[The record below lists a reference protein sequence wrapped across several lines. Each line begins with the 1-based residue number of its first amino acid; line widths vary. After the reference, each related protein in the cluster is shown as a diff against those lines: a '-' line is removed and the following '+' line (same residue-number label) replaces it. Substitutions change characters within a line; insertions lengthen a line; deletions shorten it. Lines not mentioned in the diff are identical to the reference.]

1 MPGQYPG
8 PNRGKTEIPGRL
20 NRPEPSRSAL
30 SSKNYRTY
38 LYGSVFS
45 LLGVWIQR
53 LTIGWH
59 AWQLSESA
67 FFVGLIAA
75 VQFLPV
81 IILTP
86 FFGVLVDRI
95 RAQTGFSVAI
105 VLMGTVAATMG
116 IVTLLGSM
124 TREFLLSL
132 ALVLGF
138 IVSFYSPARLSLLP
152 DLVPKRMFQ
161 SSVAIQATAFNL
173 SRFVGPA
180 LAGLV
185 IAFWGVGWAYLINAA
200 TYLPVLLSVSLLKI
214 DHEGKPPRI
223 VRPYLEELKEGIQYA
238 RTHPQIRMAIL
249 VSFAAA
255 FFGRGIL
262 ELLPAFAAITFEGGS
277 SALAV
282 LMAAAGLGA
291 LVASVAMS
299 AQFLAVR
306 LHFLIVGGCFCVA
319 IALVAFGLA
328 KNLYTGVAAIALLG
342 LASTF
347 VSVGSQTLV
356 QLRVKDGLRGR
367 VISLWSLVAM
377 GGPAIGSVSG
387 GWLIGDIGPGAT
399 TLVYASGC
407 LVFAILVARD

>member
-1 MPGQYPG
+1 
-8 PNRGKTEIPGRL
+8 
-20 NRPEPSRSAL
+20 
-30 SSKNYRTY
+30 
-38 LYGSVFS
+38 LYGSIFS

-53 LTIGWH
+53 MTIGWH

-67 FFVGLIAA
+67 FVVGLVSA

-81 IILTP
+81 IFLTP

-95 RAQTGFSVAI
+95 RAQTGFMVAI
-105 VLMGTVAATMG
+105 VLMGTIAAIMG
-116 IVTLLGSM
+116 IVTLHGSM
-124 TREFLLSL
+124 TAEMLVSLSL
-132 ALVLGF
+132 ALGF
-138 IVSFYSPARLSLLP
+138 VVSFYSPARLSLLP

-161 SSVAIQATAFNL
+161 SSVAIQATTFNL

-214 DHEGKPPRI
+214 DHAGKPLRKT
-223 VRPYLEELKEGIQYA
+223 RPYIEELKEGLQYA
-238 RTHPQIRMAIL
+238 RGHRQIRAAIFI
-249 VSFAAA
+249 SFAAA

-262 ELLPAFAAITFEGGS
+262 ELLPAFAAITFQGGS
-277 SALAV
+277 NVLAV

-291 LVASVAMS
+291 LVGSVAMS
-299 AQFLAVR
+299 TPFLRVR
-306 LHFLIVGGCFCVA
+306 LQFLIVGGCFCVTV
-319 IALVAFGLA
+319 ALAAFGLA

-356 QLRVKDGLRGR
+356 QLRVEDRLRGR
-367 VISLWSLVAM
+367 VISLWSLVSM
-377 GGPAIGSVSG
+377 GGPAIGSISG
-387 GWLIGDIGPGAT
+387 GWLVGSMGSSAT
-399 TLVYASGC
+399 TFTYAAGC
-407 LVFAILVARD
+407 LLLIILAARGISRRRRPGGPPDPAGK